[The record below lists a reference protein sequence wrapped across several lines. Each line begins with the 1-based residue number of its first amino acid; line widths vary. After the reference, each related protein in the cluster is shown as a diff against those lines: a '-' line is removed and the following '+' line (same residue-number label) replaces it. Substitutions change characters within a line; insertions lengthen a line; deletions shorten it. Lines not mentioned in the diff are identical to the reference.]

1 MERRMVLPVFE
12 LVGSQGEVAFRA
24 DADHPAT
31 VGRAGTTTEMTVADS
46 SISRHHAK
54 LKRTAEGLAIEDLG
68 STNGTFLNDERVTT
82 AIAKDGDVV
91 KFGNVAF
98 QVRRARAVE
107 PSPDDPADAI
117 LDETISDRGILRAM
131 PVNVTSFGALLE
143 GQRKPSP
150 LAAADATRENRLRRL
165 ELLLEVARKFSQ
177 NVSLEELLENVV
189 DVTCRILD
197 VHRVSIVLVD
207 PGSKELKP
215 LISRH
220 RDRSAGDAV
229 RLPASILRTVVRD
242 KVAVRTDNALADA
255 RFGGQSI
262 VLQNVCGAMCT
273 PLLSSAGE
281 VTGAIYVDNL
291 TPLGSYTDEDLDF
304 LVSFGGIAGA
314 ALENSRL
321 SQALRS
327 KAVIL
332 SNFERYFAP
341 DLAAAIAGEQAQIQV
356 GGAKRPV
363 AILFSDICGF
373 TPLSERMGPEELVK
387 LLNGY
392 FSEMVDIVF
401 EHGGTLDKFIGDAIM
416 ANWGAPLAHADDADR
431 ALQAAIE
438 MQRELKLMN
447 ARRGAADPAIEVK
460 IGINYGAVFVGN
472 IGSHRRLEYTVI
484 GDPVNVA
491 SRLCASAGPGH
502 IIISESLYQ
511 ALSEKPQVEARPP
524 VQLRGRA
531 EATATYRVLW

>member
-1 MERRMVLPVFE
+1 MPVFE
-12 LVGSQGEVAFRA
+12 LLTSDGEVAFRTSG
-24 DADHPAT
+24 DLPAA
-31 VGRAGTTTEMTVADS
+31 VGRAGTGTGMTVADS
-46 SISRHHAK
+46 SISRHHAR
-54 LKRTAEGLAIEDLG
+54 LKGTDVGLAIEDLG
-68 STNGTFLNDERVTT
+68 STNGTFLNDERVTA

-98 QVRRARAVE
+98 RVRLARDPEPIVE
-107 PSPDDPADAI
+107 DQAEAI
-117 LDETISDRGILRAM
+117 LDHTISDRGILRAM

-143 GQRKPSP
+143 GKRPAP
-150 LAAADATRENRLRRL
+150 LAAADSKRESRLQRL

-177 NVSLEELLENVV
+177 QVSLDELLKNIV

-197 VHRVSIVLVD
+197 VHRVSILLVD
-207 PGSKELKP
+207 PSSKELKP
-215 LISRH
+215 LVSRH

-229 RLPASILRTVVRD
+229 RLPASILRTVVKD

-262 VLQNVCGAMCT
+262 ILQNVCGAMCT
-273 PLLSSAGE
+273 PLLSSDGE

-291 TPLGSYTDEDLDF
+291 TPLSSYSDEDLDF

-321 SQALRS
+321 SEALRS
-327 KAVIL
+327 KAVSL

-341 DLAAAIAGEQAQIQV
+341 DLAAAIAGEQEQVQV

-363 AILFSDICGF
+363 AILFSDISGF
-373 TPLSERMGPEELVK
+373 TPMSERMAPEELVK
-387 LLNGY
+387 LLNEY

-431 ALQAAIE
+431 ALRAAIE
-438 MQRELKLMN
+438 MQRELKEMN
-447 ARRGAADPAIEVK
+447 ARRAAADPAIEVK
-460 IGINYGAVFVGN
+460 IGINHGTVFVGN

-491 SRLCASAGPGH
+491 SRLCASASPGQ
-502 IIISESLYQ
+502 IIISESLYH
-511 ALSEKPQVEARPP
+511 ALSEKPEVEARPA
-524 VQLRGRA
+524 VRLRGRA
-531 EATATYRVLW
+531 GATATYRVLW